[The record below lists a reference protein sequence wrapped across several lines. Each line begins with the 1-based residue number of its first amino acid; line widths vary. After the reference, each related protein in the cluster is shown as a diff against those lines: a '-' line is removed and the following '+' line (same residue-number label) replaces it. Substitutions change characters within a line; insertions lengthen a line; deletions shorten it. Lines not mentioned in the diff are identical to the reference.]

1 VHVHVHAAP
10 LRLMA
15 EVKLPTGSSMFCVTG
30 ASGFIG
36 SHIVKQLLS
45 QGYRVRGSVRDLKKE
60 AKLAHLRSFSN
71 AAQNLELVEADL
83 QAGKYSELLKGC
95 QILIHTA
102 TPYFYTA
109 NDPMAEIV
117 KPAIDGTE
125 DAIKGAIAAGVKRVV
140 VTSSGGA
147 IMHFP
152 VPRDYVFT
160 AKDWN
165 TSTTLQSHP
174 YFYSKTLAEQAAW
187 RLYEQ
192 HKDKLELVVVN
203 PVYVIGPTL
212 SPILNSS
219 LGAVRAVLM
228 GENHRVPG
236 AAYLGVVD
244 VRDVAAAHIL
254 AAFSPKA
261 VGQRL
266 VACSQMV
273 TWSSFYNKF
282 KELFPQYP
290 IDVNDPGPANPVS
303 YDTQPLK
310 DLGFPG
316 YRDLETSIRDTV
328 DAFVEQGIVPD
339 LRK

>member
-1 VHVHVHAAP
+1 
-10 LRLMA
+10 
-15 EVKLPTGSSMFCVTG
+15 MFCVTG

-45 QGYRVRGSVRDLKKE
+45 QGYRVRGIVRDLKKE
-60 AKLAHLRSFSN
+60 AKLAHLRSFEN

-83 QAGKYSELLKGC
+83 QAGKYAELLKGC

-109 NDPMAEIV
+109 NDPRAEIV

-140 VTSSGGA
+140 ITSSGGA
-147 IMHFP
+147 MIHFP

-165 TSTTLQSHP
+165 TSASLQTHP

-187 RLYEQ
+187 RLYRQ
-192 HKDKLELVVVN
+192 HKDTFELAVLIH
-203 PVYVIGPTL
+203 VYVIGPTL

-219 LGAVRAVLM
+219 LGTIRAVLM

-236 AAYLGVVD
+236 ANYLGVVD

-254 AAFSPKA
+254 AALSPKA

-266 VACSQMV
+266 VACARMV
-273 TWSSFYNKF
+273 TWNTLYDKF

-290 IDVNDPGPANPVS
+290 LDVNDAGPANPFS
-303 YDTQPLK
+303 YDTQPLE

-316 YRDLETSIRDTV
+316 YRDFDSSVRDTV
-328 DAFVEQGIVPD
+328 DAFVEQGVVPD